1 MILVQA
7 LIDLRH
13 LPLAKGVVEHIIDG
27 VHRNAQTRGCV
38 AVDGDKGAGA
48 GVLLVDVDVG
58 DGGGLGF
65 QRLDQLVADI
75 LEQVGIVGVQHI
87 LIGGVGLTPARAQI
101 LDRVEEQADTAH
113 TGQLGAHAL
122 DHLIG
127 GGRSPRGFSVAKR
140 KPPPARL
147 PPLKATTVSMAGSS
161 RTIFT
166 IWVSLSFM
174 AVKLIDWSA
183 RRPPLRAPVSCWGRS
198 PWGRR

>member
-101 LDRVEEQADTAH
+101 LDRVQEQADTAH
-113 TGQLGAHAL
+113 TGQLGRMRWITSSAGDVPRAASASRR
-122 DHLIG
+122 G
-127 GGRSPRGFSVAKR
+127 NRRPRGC
-140 KPPPARL
+140 
-147 PPLKATTVSMAGSS
+147 
-161 RTIFT
+161 
-166 IWVSLSFM
+166 
-174 AVKLIDWSA
+174 
-183 RRPPLRAPVSCWGRS
+183 RR
-198 PWGRR
+198 